1 MEKYDFIRGLGKGAQ
16 RMLREGWEMVPS
28 RVDVECEER
37 LCVISWCITSG
48 HEEVVQVVP
57 SHAGDG
63 KRSTLSGTAG
73 SIEHSLI
80 N

>member
-1 MEKYDFIRGLGKGAQ
+1 
-16 RMLREGWEMVPS
+16 MLREGLEMVRGVPIEG
-28 RVDVECEER
+28 RCGMRNGCEER